1 MESYIRMN
9 NLEKT
14 YKAKGETPVK
24 ALRNATL
31 DIAKG
36 EMLAITG
43 VSGSGKSTL
52 LHLLG
57 LLDRPTSGELF
68 FEKSIDTNV
77 RNAELARM
85 RNSKVGFVFQD
96 FALIPYQTAYENIE
110 VPLIFAK
117 VSKAKRQA
125 RILALMRSLHI
136 EDLKDRKVSKL
147 SGGEKQR
154 VAIARA
160 LANDPPLILAD
171 EPTGALD
178 SRAASDLLSMFNE
191 VNQEGQTILM
201 VTHSAQA
208 ASHASRVLFIKD
220 GQVFHQIYRG
230 TKTRQEMYQMIAD
243 TLTILT
249 TGGESHA

>member
-1 MESYIRMN
+1 MQMESYIRMN
-9 NLEKT
+9 SLEKT
-14 YKAKGETPVK
+14 YKTKGEQPVK

-31 DIAKG
+31 EIAEG

-68 FEKSIDTNV
+68 FGKNIDSKV
-77 RNAELARM
+77 SNAELARM

-117 VSKAKRQA
+117 MPKTKRQE
-125 RILALMRSLHI
+125 RILSLMRSLHI
-136 EDLKDRKVSKL
+136 EDLKDRKVSRL

-160 LANDPPLILAD
+160 LVNDPPLILAD

-178 SRAASDLLSMFNE
+178 SATKADILKIFRDIHR
-191 VNQEGQTILM
+191 QGKTILL
-201 VTHSAQA
+201 VTHDPEVA
-208 ASHASRVLFIKD
+208 A
-220 GQVFHQIYRG
+220 
-230 TKTRQEMYQMIAD
+230 IAD
-243 TLTILT
+243 RRLHISDGILS
-249 TGGESHA
+249 EVQ

>member
-9 NLEKT
+9 SLEKT

-31 DIAKG
+31 EIAKG

-68 FEKSIDTNV
+68 FEKNIDTNV

-117 VSKAKRQA
+117 VPKSKRQT
-125 RILALMRSLHI
+125 RILTLMRSLHI
-136 EDLKDRKVSKL
+136 EDLKDRKVSRL

-178 SRAASDLLSMFNE
+178 SATKAEILKIFRDIHR
-191 VNQEGQTILM
+191 QGKTILL
-201 VTHSAQA
+201 VTHDPEVA
-208 ASHASRVLFIKD
+208 A
-220 GQVFHQIYRG
+220 
-230 TKTRQEMYQMIAD
+230 IAD
-243 TLTILT
+243 RRLHISDGILS
-249 TGGESHA
+249 EVH

>member
-31 DIAKG
+31 EIAKG

-68 FEKSIDTNV
+68 FEKNIDTNV

-178 SRAASDLLSMFNE
+178 SATKAEILKIFRDIHR
-191 VNQEGQTILM
+191 QGKTILL
-201 VTHSAQA
+201 VTHDPEVA
-208 ASHASRVLFIKD
+208 A
-220 GQVFHQIYRG
+220 
-230 TKTRQEMYQMIAD
+230 IAD
-243 TLTILT
+243 RRLHISDGILS
-249 TGGESHA
+249 EVL

>member
-31 DIAKG
+31 EIAKG

-136 EDLKDRKVSKL
+136 EDLKDRKASKL

-178 SRAASDLLSMFNE
+178 SATKAEILKIFRDIHR
-191 VNQEGQTILM
+191 QGKTILL
-201 VTHSAQA
+201 VTHDPEVA
-208 ASHASRVLFIKD
+208 A
-220 GQVFHQIYRG
+220 
-230 TKTRQEMYQMIAD
+230 IAD
-243 TLTILT
+243 RRLHISDGILS
-249 TGGESHA
+249 EVR

>member
-14 YKAKGETPVK
+14 YKTKGEAPVK

-31 DIAKG
+31 EIAKG

-117 VSKAKRQA
+117 VPKSKRQT
-125 RILALMRSLHI
+125 RILTLMRSLHI
-136 EDLKDRKVSKL
+136 EDLKDRKVSRL

-178 SRAASDLLSMFNE
+178 SATKAEILKIFRDIHR
-191 VNQEGQTILM
+191 QGKTILL
-201 VTHSAQA
+201 VTHDPEVA
-208 ASHASRVLFIKD
+208 A
-220 GQVFHQIYRG
+220 
-230 TKTRQEMYQMIAD
+230 IAD
-243 TLTILT
+243 RRLHISDGILS
-249 TGGESHA
+249 EVL

>member
-31 DIAKG
+31 EIAKG

-178 SRAASDLLSMFNE
+178 SATKAEILKIFRDIHR
-191 VNQEGQTILM
+191 QGKTILL
-201 VTHSAQA
+201 VTHDPEVA
-208 ASHASRVLFIKD
+208 A
-220 GQVFHQIYRG
+220 
-230 TKTRQEMYQMIAD
+230 IAD
-243 TLTILT
+243 RRLHISDGILS
-249 TGGESHA
+249 EVR

>member
-14 YKAKGETPVK
+14 YKTKGEAPVK

-31 DIAKG
+31 EIAKG

-117 VSKAKRQA
+117 VPKSKRQT
-125 RILALMRSLHI
+125 RILTLMRSLHI
-136 EDLKDRKVSKL
+136 EDLKDRKVSRL

-178 SRAASDLLSMFNE
+178 SATKAEILKIFRDIHR
-191 VNQEGQTILM
+191 QGKTILL
-201 VTHSAQA
+201 VTHDPEVA
-208 ASHASRVLFIKD
+208 A
-220 GQVFHQIYRG
+220 
-230 TKTRQEMYQMIAD
+230 IAD
-243 TLTILT
+243 RRLHISDGILS
-249 TGGESHA
+249 EVH

>member
-31 DIAKG
+31 EIAKG

-68 FEKSIDTNV
+68 FEKNIDTNV

-178 SRAASDLLSMFNE
+178 SATKAEILKIFRDIHR
-191 VNQEGQTILM
+191 QGKTILL
-201 VTHSAQA
+201 VTHDPEVA
-208 ASHASRVLFIKD
+208 A
-220 GQVFHQIYRG
+220 
-230 TKTRQEMYQMIAD
+230 IAD
-243 TLTILT
+243 RRLHISDGILS
-249 TGGESHA
+249 EVH

>member
-68 FEKSIDTNV
+68 FEKNIDTNV

-136 EDLKDRKVSKL
+136 EDLKNRKVSKL

-178 SRAASDLLSMFNE
+178 SATKAEILKIFRDIHR
-191 VNQEGQTILM
+191 QGKTILL
-201 VTHSAQA
+201 VTHDPEVA
-208 ASHASRVLFIKD
+208 A
-220 GQVFHQIYRG
+220 
-230 TKTRQEMYQMIAD
+230 IAD
-243 TLTILT
+243 RRLHISDGILS
-249 TGGESHA
+249 EVL

>member
-31 DIAKG
+31 EIAKG

-178 SRAASDLLSMFNE
+178 SATKAEILKIFRDIHR
-191 VNQEGQTILM
+191 QGKTILL
-201 VTHSAQA
+201 VTHDPEVA
-208 ASHASRVLFIKD
+208 A
-220 GQVFHQIYRG
+220 
-230 TKTRQEMYQMIAD
+230 IAD
-243 TLTILT
+243 RRLHISDGILS
-249 TGGESHA
+249 EVH

>member
-68 FEKSIDTNV
+68 FEKNIDTNV

-117 VSKAKRQA
+117 ISKAKRQA

-178 SRAASDLLSMFNE
+178 SATKAEILKIFRDIHR
-191 VNQEGQTILM
+191 QGKTILL
-201 VTHSAQA
+201 VTHDPEVA
-208 ASHASRVLFIKD
+208 A
-220 GQVFHQIYRG
+220 
-230 TKTRQEMYQMIAD
+230 IAD
-243 TLTILT
+243 RRLHISDGILS
-249 TGGESHA
+249 EVL

>member
-9 NLEKT
+9 SLEKT

-31 DIAKG
+31 EIAKG

-117 VSKAKRQA
+117 VSKAKRQS

-178 SRAASDLLSMFNE
+178 SATKAEILKIFRDIHR
-191 VNQEGQTILM
+191 QGKTILL
-201 VTHSAQA
+201 VTHDPEVA
-208 ASHASRVLFIKD
+208 A
-220 GQVFHQIYRG
+220 
-230 TKTRQEMYQMIAD
+230 IAD
-243 TLTILT
+243 RRLHISDGILS
-249 TGGESHA
+249 EVL